1 MQVKNRDK
9 LKKYL
14 DKRKIFTSIHY
25 PIPIHLQP
33 AAKKLKIKF
42 NDLKEIELQS
52 KKIITLPVN
61 QFLSEKE
68 SRDIISMIVYN
79 TRVGSLSHYQVYI
92 KDRIIK
98 ESLHTLDY
106 YNLKHKLRYKHAE
119 LHVARFA
126 QIWLERYYSPGGRG
140 YFKLEKRWNRRV
152 NPEENE
158 QRG

>member
-1 MQVKNRDK
+1 MLDYLSNHPPPSPEERILDV
-9 LKKYL
+9 LKQFKPSKYQ
-14 DKRKIFTSIHY
+14 Y
-25 PIPIHLQP
+25 
-33 AAKKLKIKF
+33 
-42 NDLKEIELQS
+42 
-52 KKIITLPVN
+52 
-61 QFLSEKE
+61 LSEKE
-68 SRDIISMIVYN
+68 IRDIISMIVYN

-119 LHVARFA
+119 LHMAKFA

-152 NPEENE
+152 SS
-158 QRG
+158 